1 MTVEEQTDPQRF
13 GPYMV
18 VRTSGSGGMGR
29 VQLAL
34 RTDGQEPDLCII
46 KRMHPD
52 ERAPD
57 QEARFDREA
66 RIAARL
72 SHKNI
77 ARTLR
82 VESIEGEL
90 CLIQEFIDGMNL
102 SRLMR
107 QAGTQPIP
115 EWAAA
120 HIVREVANAL
130 AYTHEFGEMEIV
142 HRDVTP
148 ENVMLSYAGDVKL
161 IDFGIS
167 RSRVDGTL
175 TSIGAVVG
183 RRAYMPQE
191 VWAGARPDR
200 RADVY
205 ALGVVLWELVTGR
218 RLEETDEATW
228 GESIPDPRTLRPD
241 LRGDL
246 AAVILRAVASDPTER
261 FQTTAEF
268 RTELAGFVDEEKD
281 HRREIA
287 TLLAFYFN
295 VERTRAVLA
304 EQIEEAKNAVRERP
318 RAARRRPLRTQG
330 VWIAVLVAGLVFV
343 SGIAISG
350 LRRGAT
356 ASLPEVGR
364 FPDRMASK
372 DSPPSVA
379 ASPPTSKAG
388 TVVFEPSTAPPAPLH
403 AKPRSVV
410 ARSGF
415 AADPAK
421 REENADAVLR
431 KASDE
436 FDDGH
441 LTEATTLARRAA
453 ASGGGAKAHALLGYI
468 YMSQGQLAGAEREL
482 AQSVQMNS
490 GDAEAAR
497 RLADVRRA
505 RSEQGE

>member
-1 MTVEEQTDPQRF
+1 VEAQTDPERF
-13 GPYMV
+13 GPYLV

-34 RTDGQEPDLCII
+34 RTDGQKPDLCII

-72 SHKNI
+72 SHENI
-77 ARTLR
+77 ARTLN
-82 VESIEGEL
+82 VDTVEGEP
-90 CLIQEFIDGMNL
+90 CLIQEFIEGVNL
-102 SRLMR
+102 ARLIR
-107 QAGTQPIP
+107 QAGTQPVRV
-115 EWAAA
+115 WAAA

-130 AYTHEFGEMEIV
+130 TYAHELGEMEIV

-183 RRAYMPQE
+183 RRAYVPPE
-191 VWAGARPDR
+191 VWAGAKPDR

-228 GESIPDPRTLRPD
+228 SESIPDPRTVRPD
-241 LRGDL
+241 VREDL
-246 AAVILRAVASDPTER
+246 AAVILRAVAPDPVER
-261 FQTTAEF
+261 YQTAAEF
-268 RTELAGFVDEEKD
+268 RTALTAFVGDEEEPQ
-281 HRREIA
+281 HEIA

-295 VERTRAVLA
+295 VERTKAVLA
-304 EQIEEAKNAVRERP
+304 EQIEEAKGALQGSRE
-318 RAARRRPLRTQG
+318 AAGRRLSRRQG
-330 VWIAVLVAGLVFV
+330 IWIAVLVAGLVFA
-343 SGIAISG
+343 SGVGISG

-356 ASLPEVGR
+356 ARLPDVGR
-364 FPDRMASK
+364 ASDPIATK
-372 DSPPSVA
+372 VSISPVA
-379 ASPPTSKAG
+379 ASPSTPKAG
-388 TVVFEPSTAPPAPLH
+388 TVALEPSRSPPAPLL
-403 AKPRSVV
+403 ARPQSVG
-410 ARSGF
+410 ARAGL
-415 AADPAK
+415 AADRAR
-421 REENADAVLR
+421 REENVDAVLR
-431 KASDE
+431 KASEE

-441 LTEATTLARRAA
+441 LTDAVTLARRAA
-453 ASGGGAKAHALLGYI
+453 SSGGGAKAHALLGYI
-468 YMSQGQLAGAEREL
+468 YMSQGQLPGAEREL
-482 AQSVQMNS
+482 AQAARMNP
-490 GDAEAAR
+490 GDAEAAT

>member
-1 MTVEEQTDPQRF
+1 
-13 GPYMV
+13 
-18 VRTSGSGGMGR
+18 MGR

-72 SHKNI
+72 SHENI

-90 CLIQEFIDGMNL
+90 CLIQEFVDGMNL

-115 EWAAA
+115 DWAAA
-120 HIVREVANAL
+120 HIVREVANGL
-130 AYTHEFGEMEIV
+130 AYAHEFGEMEIV

-183 RRAYMPQE
+183 RRAYMPPE
-191 VWAGARPDR
+191 VWAGERPDR

-218 RLEETDEATW
+218 RIEETDEATW
-228 GESIPDPRTLRPD
+228 SESIPDPRTVRPD
-241 LRGDL
+241 LREDL
-246 AAVILRAVASDPTER
+246 ASVILRAVAPDPAER
-261 FQTTAEF
+261 FQTTADF
-268 RTELAGFVDEEKD
+268 RTGLAPFVEAEKD
-281 HRREIA
+281 QRREIA

-295 VERTRAVLA
+295 VERTRGLLA
-304 EQIEEAKNAVRERP
+304 EQIEEAKSVLLGTPKAMG
-318 RAARRRPLRTQG
+318 RRPLRTKG
-330 VWIAVLVAGLVFV
+330 LWIAVLVAGLVFV
-343 SGIAISG
+343 SGIALSG
-350 LRRGAT
+350 LRRGPAPVQRDVGRVPNPIAT
-356 ASLPEVGR
+356 NVAASSVVASLPTPKPGAVAVE
-364 FPDRMASK
+364 
-372 DSPPSVA
+372 PS
-379 ASPPTSKAG
+379 ASPP
-388 TVVFEPSTAPPAPLH
+388 APRP
-403 AKPRSVV
+403 AKPRSAV
-410 ARSGF
+410 AGSGLGLIS
-415 AADPAK
+415 PSRK
-421 REENADAVLR
+421 RLR
-431 KASDE
+431 MPCC
-436 FDDGH
+436 
-441 LTEATTLARRAA
+441 ARQVR
-453 ASGGGAKAHALLGYI
+453 
-468 YMSQGQLAGAEREL
+468 
-482 AQSVQMNS
+482 NS
-490 GDAEAAR
+490 TM
-497 RLADVRRA
+497 VI
-505 RSEQGE
+505 

>member
-1 MTVEEQTDPQRF
+1 
-13 GPYMV
+13 
-18 VRTSGSGGMGR
+18 
-29 VQLAL
+29 
-34 RTDGQEPDLCII
+34 
-46 KRMHPD
+46 
-52 ERAPD
+52 
-57 QEARFDREA
+57 
-66 RIAARL
+66 
-72 SHKNI
+72 
-77 ARTLR
+77 
-82 VESIEGEL
+82 
-90 CLIQEFIDGMNL
+90 
-102 SRLMR
+102 
-107 QAGTQPIP
+107 
-115 EWAAA
+115 
-120 HIVREVANAL
+120 
-130 AYTHEFGEMEIV
+130 MEIV

-183 RRAYMPQE
+183 RRAYMPPE

-228 GESIPDPRTLRPD
+228 SESIPDPRTVRPEV
-241 LRGDL
+241 REDL
-246 AAVILRAVASDPTER
+246 AAVILRAVAPDPVER
-261 FQTTAEF
+261 FQTTAEV
-268 RTELAGFVDEEKD
+268 RTELAAFVDKEKD

-295 VERTRAVLA
+295 VERTKAVLA
-304 EQIEEAKNAVRERP
+304 EQIEEAKSVLQGTPKTAG
-318 RAARRRPLRTQG
+318 RRPTRTRG
-330 VWIAVLVAGLVFV
+330 VWIAVLVAGLVFA

-356 ASLPEVGR
+356 ASLPDVGR
-364 FPDRMASK
+364 APEPIATKGAASSIGPTLPAAK
-372 DSPPSVA
+372 PGGAALEPG
-379 ASPPTSKAG
+379 ASPPM
-388 TVVFEPSTAPPAPLH
+388 PPPAKLRR
-403 AKPRSVV
+403 AVV
-410 ARSGF
+410 KSGL
-415 AADPAK
+415 ADDPAK

-441 LTEATTLARRAA
+441 LMDAMALARRAA
-453 ASGGGAKAHALLGYI
+453 SSGSGAKAHALLGYI
-468 YMSQGQLAGAEREL
+468 YMSQGQLPRAEREL
-482 AQSVQMNS
+482 ALAVRLSP
-490 GDAEAAR
+490 GDGEAVK

>member
-1 MTVEEQTDPQRF
+1 MEAQSDPQRF
-13 GPYMV
+13 GPYLV

-34 RTDGQEPDLCII
+34 RTDGQEPNLCII

-72 SHKNI
+72 SHENI

-82 VESIEGEL
+82 VESIGGEL
-90 CLIQEFIDGMNL
+90 CLIQEFVDGMNL

-130 AYTHEFGEMEIV
+130 TYAHEFGEMQIV

-183 RRAYMPQE
+183 RRAYMPPE

-228 GESIPDPRTLRPD
+228 NESIPDPRTVRPEV
-241 LRGDL
+241 REDL
-246 AAVILRAVASDPTER
+246 AAVILRAVAPDPVER
-261 FQTTAEF
+261 FQTTAEV
-268 RTELAGFVDEEKD
+268 RTELAAFVDKDKD

-295 VERTRAVLA
+295 VDRTKAVLA
-304 EQIEEAKNAVRERP
+304 EQIEEAKSVLQGTQMASG
-318 RAARRRPLRTQG
+318 RRPTRTKG
-330 VWIAVLVAGLVFV
+330 VWIAVLVAGVVFV

-356 ASLPEVGR
+356 ASFPVVGR
-364 FPDRMASK
+364 APEPIATK
-372 DSPPSVA
+372 GA
-379 ASPPTSKAG
+379 ASSIVPRL
-388 TVVFEPSTAPPAPLH
+388 PA
-403 AKPRSVV
+403 AKPRGAGLEPGTSPPMPPPAKPRRAVV
-410 ARSGF
+410 KSGL
-415 AADPAK
+415 ADDPAK
-421 REENADAVLR
+421 REQNADAVLR

-441 LTEATTLARRAA
+441 LMDAMALARRAA
-453 ASGGGAKAHALLGYI
+453 SSGGGAKAHALLGYI
-468 YMSQGQLAGAEREL
+468 YMSQGQLPGAEREL
-482 AQSVQMNS
+482 ALAVRLDP
-490 GDAEAAR
+490 GDGEAVK

>member
-1 MTVEEQTDPQRF
+1 
-13 GPYMV
+13 
-18 VRTSGSGGMGR
+18 MGR

-46 KRMHPD
+46 KRMHSD

-72 SHKNI
+72 SHENI

-90 CLIQEFIDGMNL
+90 CLIQEFVDGMNL

-130 AYTHEFGEMEIV
+130 TYAHELGEMEIV

-183 RRAYMPQE
+183 RRAYMPPE

-228 GESIPDPRTLRPD
+228 SESIPDPRIVRPD
-241 LRGDL
+241 AREDL
-246 AAVILRAVASDPTER
+246 AAVILRAVAPDPAER
-261 FQTTAEF
+261 FQTTAEM
-268 RTELAGFVDEEKD
+268 RSELASFVDEEKD

-304 EQIEEAKNAVRERP
+304 EQIDEAKSVLQGTP
-318 RAARRRPLRTQG
+318 KAAGRRPTRTKG

-343 SGIAISG
+343 SGIAISSR
-350 LRRGAT
+350 RRGAT
-356 ASLPEVGR
+356 ASLPDVGR
-364 FPDRMASK
+364 APEPIATK
-372 DSPPSVA
+372 GA
-379 ASPPTSKAG
+379 ASSIVPSMPAAKPGAAALEPGTSPA
-388 TVVFEPSTAPPAPLH
+388 VPPPAR
-403 AKPRSVV
+403 PRRVV
-410 ARSGF
+410 ARSGLEF
-415 AADPAK
+415 DPAK
-421 REENADAVLR
+421 REENADALLR
-431 KASDE
+431 KASED
-436 FDDGH
+436 FDDS
-441 LTEATTLARRAA
+441 A
-453 ASGGGAKAHALLGYI
+453 I
-468 YMSQGQLAGAEREL
+468 
-482 AQSVQMNS
+482 
-490 GDAEAAR
+490 
-497 RLADVRRA
+497 
-505 RSEQGE
+505 

>member
-1 MTVEEQTDPQRF
+1 MEAQTDHQRF
-13 GPYMV
+13 GPYLV
-18 VRTSGSGGMGR
+18 VRTSGTGGMGR

-46 KRMHPD
+46 KRMHSD

-72 SHKNI
+72 SHENI

-90 CLIQEFIDGMNL
+90 CLIQEFVDGMNL

-130 AYTHEFGEMEIV
+130 TYAHEFGELEIV

-183 RRAYMPQE
+183 RRAYMPPE

-205 ALGVVLWELVTGR
+205 ALGVVLWELATGR

-228 GESIPDPRTLRPD
+228 GESIPDPRTVRPD
-241 LRGDL
+241 LREDL
-246 AAVILRAVASDPTER
+246 ASVILRAVAPDPAER

-268 RTELAGFVDEEKD
+268 RTGLNAFLEAEKD
-281 HRREIA
+281 YRREIG

-295 VERTRAVLA
+295 VERTRGLLA
-304 EQIEEAKNAVRERP
+304 EQIEEAKGALRETLTV
-318 RAARRRPLRTQG
+318 AGRRPPRTKG
-330 VWIAVLVAGLVFV
+330 VWIAVVVAGLVFV

-356 ASLPEVGR
+356 ASRPDVRRVPEPIATKV
-364 FPDRMASK
+364 AS
-372 DSPPSVA
+372 SPVA
-379 ASPPTSKAG
+379 ASAPTPKPGPAA
-388 TVVFEPSTAPPAPLH
+388 VEASTSPPAPLLP
-403 AKPRSVV
+403 AKGRRVV
-410 ARSGF
+410 AGSGLE
-415 AADPAK
+415 ATPAK
-421 REENADAVLR
+421 REENADAMLR
-431 KASDE
+431 KASEE

-441 LTEATTLARRAA
+441 LTDATALARKA
-453 ASGGGAKAHALLGYI
+453 ASSGAGAQAHALLGYI
-468 YMSQGQLAGAEREL
+468 YMSQGQLVGAEREL
-482 AQSVQMNS
+482 AQAVRMNP